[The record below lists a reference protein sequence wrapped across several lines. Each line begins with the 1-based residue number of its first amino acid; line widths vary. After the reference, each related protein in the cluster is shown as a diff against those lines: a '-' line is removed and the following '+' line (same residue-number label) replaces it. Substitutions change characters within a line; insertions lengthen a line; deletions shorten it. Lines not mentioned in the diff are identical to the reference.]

1 LDVPA
6 GASGTGRLPL
16 VALAPTATAP
26 KGIADRGWTVVGRTN
41 VCPDR
46 RLAVIVEQCRAE
58 SVAMEAEWQNTD
70 VAKVHPTDEAAGA
83 ATSWLCR
90 GDFDRGRL
98 LDMEERVRPARQK
111 TFAILT
117 LALVATG
124 PWLGW
129 WPLLCLIPG
138 AGCFALADTL
148 MPRVARP
155 EYVMFAAWVASELVI
170 AGAVSLNG
178 GPVVPT
184 LSWLAIPVI
193 TLSSRFSKRG
203 VVAGVGISMALV
215 LAVAFGVNAGAVEA
229 NPTLVIA
236 PLALV
241 LCVAMLTIPLMD
253 SDIQHRNDAVIDQ
266 LTGLLNR
273 KALSTRIPEL
283 VQQSQVTGE
292 PVGLIVGDL
301 DHFKEVNDR
310 HGHTVGDAVL
320 KDVTY
325 MLRKQLRA
333 FDLAYRLG
341 GEEFLILLPGSG
353 HDNAVELAERL
364 REAVSADRV
373 GGLYVTMSFGVDAS
387 RRGEAFD
394 YDAVFAKADAALY
407 EAKEGG
413 RDQVRAADLEAIPEF
428 V

>member
-1 LDVPA
+1 MCVQIL
-6 GASGTGRLPL
+6 
-16 VALAPTATAP
+16 
-26 KGIADRGWTVVGRTN
+26 GW
-41 VCPDR
+41 
-46 RLAVIVEQCRAE
+46 AVIVRAGGAE
-58 SVAMEAEWQNTD
+58 SVAMELDWPDT
-70 VAKVHPTDEAAGA
+70 HPEGAQDDAAAGSEDPA
-83 ATSWLCR
+83 AARDDAAAPSTSWLCR
-90 GDFDRGRL
+90 DDFDRGRL

-138 AGCFALADTL
+138 VGCFAVADML
-148 MPRVARP
+148 MGRVARP
-155 EYVMFAAWVASELVI
+155 EYVMFGAWVVSELVI

-193 TLSSRFSKRG
+193 TLSSRFSMRG
-203 VVAGVGISMALV
+203 VVVGVVFTMALV
-215 LAVAFGVNAGAVEA
+215 LVVAFGVNPAAVKA
-229 NPTLVIA
+229 DPTLVIA
-236 PLALV
+236 PFALV
-241 LCVAMLTIPLMD
+241 LCVALLTIPLMH
-253 SDIQHRNDAVIDQ
+253 SDIQHRNDAVLDQ

-283 VQQSQVTGE
+283 AQQSQLTGE
-292 PVGLIVGDL
+292 PVGVIVGDL
-301 DHFKEVNDR
+301 DHFKSINDN

-341 GEEFLILLPGSG
+341 GEEFLILLPGS
-353 HDNAVELAERL
+353 DREQAVELAERL
-364 REAVSADRV
+364 REAVSAERV
-373 GGLYVTMSFGVDAS
+373 GGLWATMSLGVDAS
-387 RRGEAFD
+387 PRGETFD

-407 EAKEGG
+407 EAKQGG
-413 RDQVRAADLEAIPEF
+413 RDRVCVSDGEAIPEF